1 MPGQGVIEGFVGS
14 FPAQSPTPESQ
25 KSQPY
30 QPAAPTSGK
39 AQSSSSG
46 GVYQPAVP
54 TSGKAQ
60 SSSSGGA
67 QSSSSGGVNIALI
80 VGLSSVCTLFF
91 VLMVVALSK
100 RKSPRSHKSPP
111 NVMFEMGDE
120 GSSVSNPN
128 GGEPAMALDE
138 NGIV

>member
-1 MPGQGVIEGFVGS
+1 HKNRSHIS
-14 FPAQSPTPESQ
+14 RL
-25 KSQPY
+25 
-30 QPAAPTSGK
+30 APTSGK
-39 AQSSSSG
+39 
-46 GVYQPAVP
+46 
-54 TSGKAQ
+54 
-60 SSSSGGA
+60 A

-128 GGEPAMALDE
+128 GREPAMALDE